1 MTLRNRFLVALCLG
15 VAVLLAGC
23 GSKEPAQRAA
33 FIEFLQTRILDK
45 QGLRVPKLTEEEKT
59 RLGEYTGHYAVIAD
73 FNSGM
78 DAAVGKPMN
87 ELISKGQIR
96 SIGDVIA
103 RRGDLKTVQDGMV
116 ALRTALDKQQATAD
130 QARAALKQ
138 PDDLKAVF
146 DKAYERTVTTPAATF
161 REVFPAIDATLAQ
174 TLRIAEFLDRNA
186 ARVKIS
192 GTTVQV
198 SDAATLAEFNTMAQA
213 LQQRG
218 AELQNAQR
226 KLQAMV
232 RGG

>member
-1 MTLRNRFLVALCLG
+1 MTFRHRFFVALCLG
-15 VAVLLAGC
+15 VAMLLAGC

-45 QGLRVPKLTEEEKT
+45 PGLHVPQLTDEEKGK
-59 RLGEYTGHYAVIAD
+59 LGDYASHYAVIAD

-96 SIGDVIA
+96 SISDVVA
-103 RRGDLKTVQDGMV
+103 RRADIKTVQDGMV
-116 ALRTALDKQQATAD
+116 ALRTALDRQQATAD
-130 QARAALKQ
+130 QAHAALKQ
-138 PDDLKAVF
+138 PDDLKVVY
-146 DKAYERTVTTPAATF
+146 DKAYDRTVTTPAATF

-174 TLRIAEFLDRNA
+174 TLKIAGFLDANA
-186 ARVKIS
+186 AKVKIS
-192 GTTVQV
+192 GATVQV
-198 SDAATLAEFNTMAQA
+198 SDAATLAEFNGMAQA

-232 RGG
+232 RGS